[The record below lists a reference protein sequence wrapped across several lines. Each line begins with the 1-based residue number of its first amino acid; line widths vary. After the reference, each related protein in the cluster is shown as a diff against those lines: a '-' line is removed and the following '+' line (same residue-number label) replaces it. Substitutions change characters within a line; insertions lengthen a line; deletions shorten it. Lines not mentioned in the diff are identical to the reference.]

1 VVALGVGTIV
11 TIVSAIFPSMR
22 ASRVPPLAA
31 IREITVGAGAHPSR
45 RRLTQGGALS
55 LLGIVA
61 FVAGL
66 TGSGILWVGIGAL
79 LMFVGAF
86 VLGPLVARP
95 FARALGAPVARVSG
109 VTGVL
114 ARENAMRN
122 PKRTAATASALM
134 IGVGL
139 VGFITIF
146 AASTKVSFGNTID
159 NTFSGDFIVTSG
171 QFGAG
176 GLDPAFT
183 ARLNELPEVE
193 TAAGIRAGMAE
204 IDGGVQ
210 SLLGTYPATFELF
223 DVKPIAGSPD
233 DLDANSIAV
242 FEDVAKEK
250 DLEVGDRLLTEFAA
264 TGRQDL
270 IVRFI
275 YGENQPAGDYLL
287 GIEAFEANFPDQL
300 DFQVFVKQADAVS
313 GTDALRAVEREA
325 NRYPGAKVLDQTEY
339 KAEQTQ
345 FVDQILGLVY
355 ALLFLAII
363 IALLGIGNTLA
374 LSIFERTRELGVMRA
389 VGMTRAQLRSTI
401 RWEAVIIALQ
411 GTLLGLV
418 VGVFFGWALVTA
430 LKDEG
435 LNTFTVPWVSLAIVV
450 VLAALAGV
458 IAAVLPAR
466 RAAKLDVLRAVVT
479 E

>member
-1 VVALGVGTIV
+1 
-11 TIVSAIFPSMR
+11 
-22 ASRVPPLAA
+22 
-31 IREITVGAGAHPSR
+31 
-45 RRLTQGGALS
+45 
-55 LLGIVA
+55 
-61 FVAGL
+61 
-66 TGSGILWVGIGAL
+66 
-79 LMFVGAF
+79 
-86 VLGPLVARP
+86 
-95 FARALGAPVARVSG
+95 
-109 VTGVL
+109 
-114 ARENAMRN
+114 MRN
-122 PKRTAATASALM
+122 PRRTAATASALM

-146 AASTKVSFGNTID
+146 AASTKASFGHTID
-159 NTFSGDFIVTSG
+159 RTFSGDFIVTSG

-183 ARLNELPEVE
+183 ARLNELPEVQ
-193 TAAGIRAGMAE
+193 TAAGIRAGVAE
-204 IDGGVQ
+204 IDGSVHD
-210 SLLGTYPATFELF
+210 LLGTYPFTFELF

-242 FEDVAKEK
+242 FEDVAKDK
-250 DLEVGDRLLTEFAA
+250 HLGLGARLPVEFAA
-264 TGRQDL
+264 TGRRDL
-270 IVRFI
+270 IVRLI

-287 GIEAFEANFPDQL
+287 GTEAFEANFPDQL
-300 DFQVFVKQADAVS
+300 DFQVFVKKADGVS
-313 GTDALRAVEREA
+313 ATNALRAIEREA

-339 KAEQTQ
+339 KADQTK
-345 FVDQILGLVY
+345 FVDQMLGLVY

-411 GTLLGLV
+411 GTLIGLV
-418 VGVFFGWALVTA
+418 VGVFFGWALVKA
-430 LKDEG
+430 LGDQG
-435 LNTFTVPWVSLAIVV
+435 LNTFTVPVPNLVIVV

-458 IAAVLPAR
+458 VAAVMPAR